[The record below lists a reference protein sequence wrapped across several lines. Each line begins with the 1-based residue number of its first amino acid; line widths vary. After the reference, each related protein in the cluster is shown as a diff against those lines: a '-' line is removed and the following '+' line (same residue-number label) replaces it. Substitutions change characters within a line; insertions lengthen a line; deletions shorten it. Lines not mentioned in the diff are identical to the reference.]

1 MPRTLLCFAAFVA
14 LAQPSMAEE
23 TAATPETLIR
33 LTLHPAAAPRPALK
47 YRLLPE
53 LLEMRPGNPIQGY
66 MKCMMEQR
74 KFLFDEEAI
83 RRRET
88 LLAMPLKELNAQEL
102 KEDGQYA
109 LALADAAARLDNP
122 DWATLERLKSD
133 GYNLLLPEVQ
143 QIRSVVR
150 ALEVRFRAEIAQSRF
165 DDAIRTAKTMFAI
178 ARHLGEHP
186 TAIGNLVGMAAAF
199 VTIYHFDELLQQ
211 PGCPNLY
218 WALTNLPSPLVRVDK
233 GFDGERT
240 CIAWCFRELNDR
252 APMNSDQIKA
262 FVIEADKLMDKPTI
276 QTWLNE
282 RVNDES
288 FVTAARRR
296 LVEYG
301 FPEERLL
308 RFPAEQVVLLDQ
320 RRDVEIRFD
329 DLMKTYAMPIWELDL
344 RDDPNK
350 PKNPQTLFA
359 DALVPGLKNVRTAQ
373 GRVDQRIA
381 LLRHIEALRLY
392 AAGHDGKVPAKLT
405 DIGVPLPVDPITGK
419 PVRYEVIGET
429 AHLRGTPPPGQ
440 ENVPIFNMHYEILFS
455 N

>member
-1 MPRTLLCFAAFVA
+1 VPRNLLGLAAFIV
-14 LAQPSMAEE
+14 LAQPCMAEQTGA
-23 TAATPETLIR
+23 TAETLIR
-33 LTLHPAAAPRPALK
+33 LTLHPAAAPQPALK
-47 YRLLPE
+47 YRLLPD
-53 LLEMRPGNPIQGY
+53 LPEMRPGNPIQGY

-83 RRRET
+83 RRRGA

-122 DWATLERLKSD
+122 DWQTLERLKSE

-150 ALEVRFRAEIAQSRF
+150 AIEVRFRAEIAQARF
-165 DDAIRTAKTMFAI
+165 DDAIRTAKTMFAM

-186 TAIGNLVGMAAAF
+186 TVIGNLVGMAAAF

-218 WALTNLPSPLVRVDK
+218 WALTNLPSPLIRVDK
-233 GFDGERT
+233 GFDGERA
-240 CIAWCFRELNDR
+240 CMAWCFRALNDR

-262 FVIEADKLMDKPTI
+262 FVTEVDKLMDTPTT
-276 QTWLNE
+276 QAWLND
-282 RVNDES
+282 RVNDKS

-301 FPEERLL
+301 FPEDRLL

-344 RDDPNK
+344 RDDPKK

-373 GRVDQRIA
+373 GRVDQRIV

-392 AAGHDGKVPAKLT
+392 AAGHDGKVPAKLA

-419 PVRYEVIGET
+419 QVRYEVIGET

-455 N
+455 D

>member
-1 MPRTLLCFAAFVA
+1 VPRNLFGFAAVIV
-14 LAQPSMAEE
+14 LAQPCMAEE
-23 TAATPETLIR
+23 TAATAETLIR

-53 LLEMRPGNPIQGY
+53 LLEMKAGNPIQGY

-74 KFLFDEEAI
+74 KFFFDEEAI
-83 RRRET
+83 RRREM

-102 KEDGQYA
+102 KEDGQYV

-122 DWATLERLKSD
+122 DWQTLERLKSE

-150 ALEVRFRAEIAQSRF
+150 ALQVRFRAEIAQARF

-178 ARHLGEHP
+178 ALHLGEHP
-186 TAIGNLVGMAAAF
+186 TVIGNLVGMAAAS

-218 WALTNLPSPLVRVDK
+218 WALTNLPSPLIRVDK
-233 GFDGERT
+233 GLDGERACMT
-240 CIAWCFRELNDR
+240 WCFRALNDR
-252 APMNSDQIKA
+252 APMSSEQIKA
-262 FVIEADKLMDKPTI
+262 FVTEVDMMMDKPTT
-276 QTWLNE
+276 QPWLND
-282 RVNDES
+282 RVKDES

-301 FPEERLL
+301 LPEARLL
-308 RFPAEQVVLLDQ
+308 RFSAEQVVLLDQ
-320 RRDVEIRFD
+320 KRDVEIRLD

-344 RDDPNK
+344 RDEKNK

-359 DALVPGLKNVRTAQ
+359 DALVPALKNVRTAQ

-392 AAGHDGKVPAKLT
+392 AAGHDGKVPAKLA

-455 N
+455 K